1 MYYNQVAR
9 EFQSYLPGHPIQL
22 LCLSG
27 HRPQR
32 PLQNLNHIKPA
43 KRNSFIVVI
52 SFACGLM
59 ILTISSDNLIVLIR
73 CYPRFLCL
81 HRATLGE
88 FILLIFFIRDQK
100 YRYVLGRWFFVKF
113 RGKRAKR
120 FISFRVDISL
130 ISNFIVLFFAV
141 YKCTNFQKITDDSLC
156 ADASENGRKV

>member
-1 MYYNQVAR
+1 MFCRLFSQYQATGKAR
-9 EFQSYLPGHPIQL
+9 V
-22 LCLSG
+22 
-27 HRPQR
+27 RQR

-113 RGKRAKR
+113 QRNGKRY
-120 FISFRVDISL
+120 SL
-130 ISNFIVLFFAV
+130 SRGYFDSNFIVLFFAV
-141 YKCTNFQKITDDSLC
+141 YGEMYLTFQRS
-156 ADASENGRKV
+156 